1 MGRRLSSFSLLGM
14 GVLLTGCALAPD
26 PEVYPMV
33 SMPLTQFQAP
43 DLKLTVY
50 QAADA
55 MIMRIRD
62 SYHQRAAILPASFV
76 NEQNMEES
84 TPLGRLLS
92 RQMAARFTQDGYRVL
107 EVKLRNN
114 MLLEK
119 GKGQFLLTEEVAKIR
134 KTHEAFAVLAG
145 SYSIAKSR
153 VFCSAQLVRIK
164 DGVVL
169 AAEEFSMPM
178 THDLRKLLNLSQY

>member
-1 MGRRLSSFSLLGM
+1 MMRRLSFVALLVSWSFLG
-14 GVLLTGCALAPD
+14 GCALAPD

-33 SMPLTQFQAP
+33 SMPLTHFEAP
-43 DLKLTVY
+43 DLKVTVY

-55 MIMRIRD
+55 MILRLRD
-62 SYHQRAAILPASFV
+62 RFHKRSAILPASFV
-76 NEQNMEES
+76 NEQNMDES

-92 RQMAARFTQDGYRVL
+92 RQMSARFTQEGFRML

-119 GKGQFLLTEEVAKIR
+119 GKGQFLLTDEVAKMR

-145 SYSIAKSR
+145 SYSVAKNR
-153 VFCSAQLVRIK
+153 VFCSAQLVRIR

-169 AAEEFSMPM
+169 AAEEFSMPFTPDIRRM
-178 THDLRKLLNLSQY
+178 LNVSQ